1 MKELTISEKNFKRFA
16 KRYQKL
22 HNIGLMEAQE
32 QLSQVLG
39 CSNYHELNKNFQQQ
53 DHSYQQ
59 YNNFLIEVKE
69 SIKESYYTKGCL
81 HYFDFRDDDIK
92 YVCHHI
98 EDIQHDVD
106 SEGNP
111 FDKKNISVIPLLPKQ
126 PKPKSFQRY
135 NLFSKTKSI
144 FDKYLIG
151 KDVKAWK
158 MGFISFLKSLPHQI
172 NMDGVYLLFFDKE
185 YIIQSGHLVIPVKTQ
200 TYYDYGF
207 FYQTY
212 DVDYFSGVKHNRI
225 IHENLDYLSEIKR
238 YDHKHESI
246 ILRQNIEKLCSLGFF
261 ESFQDEY
268 ENITQT
274 QIIDKVYGSRFIES
288 FQDEWTTQ
296 SKEDAWDE
304 DYWENIDDILLFSG
318 DDLTIIETYDDPDH
332 HES

>member
-1 MKELTISEKNFKRFA
+1 MKEITISEKNFKRFA

-39 CSNYHELNKNFQQQ
+39 CSSYHELNKNFQQP

-59 YNNFLIEVKE
+59 YNNFLIEVKD

-158 MGFISFLKSLPHQI
+158 IGFISFLKSLPHKI
-172 NMDGVYLLFFDKE
+172 NIDGVYLLYSDKE
-185 YIIQSGHLVIPVKTQ
+185 YIITQSGRLVIPVETQ
-200 TYYDYGF
+200 TYFDDGC

-212 DVDYFSGVKHNRI
+212 DVDYFSGEKYDRK
-225 IHENLDYLSEIKR
+225 IHENLDYLSEIEQ
-238 YDHKHESI
+238 YHHK
-246 ILRQNIEKLCSLGFF
+246 
-261 ESFQDEY
+261 Y
-268 ENITQT
+268 ENTTQT
-274 QIIDKVYGSRFIES
+274 QIIDKLYGSRFIES
-288 FQDEWTTQ
+288 FQDEWTTP

-304 DYWENIDDILLFSG
+304 DYWENIDDIFLFSG
-318 DDLTIIETYDDPDH
+318 DDLTIIETYDEPDH

>member
-1 MKELTISEKNFKRFA
+1 MKEITISEKNFKRFA

-39 CSNYHELNKNFQQQ
+39 CSSYHELNKNFQQP

-59 YNNFLIEVKE
+59 YNNFLIEVKD

-98 EDIQHDVD
+98 EDIQHDVE

-172 NMDGVYLLFFDKE
+172 NMDGVYLLYSDKE
-185 YIIQSGHLVIPVKTQ
+185 YIITQSGRLVIPVKTH
-200 TYYDYGF
+200 TYFDEGF

-212 DVDYFSGVKHNRI
+212 DVDYFSAVKHNRK
-225 IHENLDYLSEIKR
+225 IHEHIDYKF
-238 YDHKHESI
+238 I
-246 ILRQNIEKLCSLGFF
+246 IDSH
-261 ESFQDEY
+261 EY
-268 ENITQT
+268 EETSQAGL
-274 QIIDKVYGSRFIES
+274 IDKVYGPDFLES
-288 FQDEWTTQ
+288 FHDEWINP
-296 SKEDAWDE
+296 SKEDTWDE
-304 DYWENIDDILLFSG
+304 DYWENLDSIFSE
-318 DDLTIIETYDDPDH
+318 DDLNIIETYDDPDH